1 MVSAYLR
8 RGMAAGLLAGLLA
21 GLFAFLVGEPIL
33 DRAIALEE
41 SARVYAHEGN
51 DHAHGGDEETFSRPT
66 QKAGLF
72 FATGLFGVTVGGIFG
87 IVYAF
92 FRERLAAGSDLKRSI
107 SLAGAIFAGAFLVP
121 FLKYPANPPSVGD
134 PSTIRERTA
143 AYFTLVALSLLAI
156 LLAWLA
162 ARTLEARG
170 VDTLRRRLMVGAGLA
185 VVVGVLLLLLPAA
198 PSAGGFPSGTL
209 WAFRLSSFGTQLAFW
224 ACLGLLF
231 GVLCERARRK
241 GVTA

>member
-1 MVSAYLR
+1 
-8 RGMAAGLLAGLLA
+8 MAAGLLVGLLA

-33 DRAIALEE
+33 ERAIALEG
-41 SARVYAHEGN
+41 SA
-51 DHAHGGDEETFSRPT
+51 HAHQGGGHVHGGGEEGEIFGRAT
-66 QKAGLF
+66 QKVGLF
-72 FATGLFGVTVGGIFG
+72 FATGLFGVTVGGVFG

-107 SLAGAIFAGAFLVP
+107 SLAGAIFAGAFLIP

-134 PSTIRERTA
+134 PSPIRERTA
-143 AYFTLVALSLLAI
+143 AYFSLVALSLLAI

-170 VDTLRRRLMVGAGLA
+170 VDALRRRLTVGAGLA
-185 VVVGVLLLLLPAA
+185 AVVGVLFLLLPAA

-209 WAFRLSSFGTQLAFW
+209 WAFRLSSFGTQLTFW
-224 ACLGLLF
+224 AGLGLLF

-241 GVTA
+241 GVSA

>member
-1 MVSAYLR
+1 VVSAYLR

-21 GLFAFLVGEPIL
+21 GLFAFFIGEPAL

-41 SARVYAHEGN
+41 SAQVHAHEGKG
-51 DHAHGGDEETFSRPT
+51 HAHGGGDEEIFSRPT
-66 QKAGLF
+66 QKVGLF

-87 IVYAF
+87 ILYAF

-107 SLAGAIFAGAFLVP
+107 SLAGAIFAGTFLIP

-162 ARTLEARG
+162 ARTLRARG
-170 VDTLRRRLMVGAGLA
+170 ADASRRRLIVGASL
-185 VVVGVLLLLLPAA
+185 VVVFEMLFLLLPAA

-224 ACLGLLF
+224 AGLGLLF

-241 GVTA
+241 A

>member
-1 MVSAYLR
+1 MVLAYLR

-41 SARVYAHEGN
+41 ASAGAH
-51 DHAHGGDEETFSRPT
+51 HEEVFSRST
-66 QKAGLF
+66 QKVGLF
-72 FATGLFGVTVGGIFG
+72 FATGLFGVTVGGVFG
-87 IVYAF
+87 IVYTF

-121 FLKYPANPPSVGD
+121 FFKYPANPPSVGD
-134 PSTIRERTA
+134 PSTIGERTA
-143 AYFTLVALSLLAI
+143 AYFMLVAFSLFAI

-162 ARTLEARG
+162 ARTLRARG
-170 VDTLRRRLMVGAGLA
+170 AGASRRRLIVGAGLV
-185 VVVGVLLLLLPAA
+185 VVVGVLFLLLPAA

-224 ACLGLLF
+224 AGLGLLF

>member
-41 SARVYAHEGN
+41 ASAGAH
-51 DHAHGGDEETFSRPT
+51 HEEIFTRPT

-72 FATGLFGVTVGGIFG
+72 FATGLFGVTVGGVFG
-87 IVYAF
+87 IGYAF
-92 FRERLAAGSDLKRSI
+92 FRERLAAGSDFKRSI
-107 SLAGAIFAGAFLVP
+107 SLAGAIFVGAFLIP

-162 ARTLEARG
+162 ARTLRSRG
-170 VDTLRRRLMVGAGLA
+170 VGAWRRRLTVGAGLVF
-185 VVVGVLLLLLPAA
+185 VVSVLFLLLPAA
-198 PSAGGFPSGTL
+198 PSSGGFPSGTL
-209 WAFRLSSFGTQLAFW
+209 WAFRLSSFCTQLAFW
-224 ACLGLLF
+224 AGLGLLF

-241 GVTA
+241 GVAA